1 MATRKVEAKWMENQ
15 QRWQVKVQ
23 DDGERKAFYSPIPGR
38 KGKIEA
44 ERKADKWLESHHAK
58 DVRFERLWDE
68 FLEQLERSS

>member
-44 ERKADKWLESHHAK
+44 ERKLG
-58 DVRFERLWDE
+58 
-68 FLEQLERSS
+68 RSAIAYGM